1 MNYWMTTHWPPSA
14 GEDVGRFF
22 PEGVWLPDGREQAGA
37 DLEIGDMVLV
47 YESRTGRSEIMNIKG
62 KKMVV
67 HPAQGRQAIVAI
79 AEVTGDLEE
88 LQDSSP
94 SKYTTGESIWW
105 RWKADTSPV
114 STNGLVPRLT
124 VNRILGYKPG
134 NLLRGFGDRKSGL
147 KKLDEQTYYELV
159 KEFKKHPRRIDA
171 VRRAKKSGGWG
182 PHDEGGESE
191 EHKSLKLLVASDPA
205 AVLGEQGL
213 ETIRVEYPF
222 PCGDRA
228 DIVLIDSSGRMVGA
242 EVEVVVDYDQLAGV
256 LQAIKY
262 RHMLA
267 LMEEREYNE
276 TRAFLI
282 AKAIDPDILAL
293 CRRYDVECFIVD

>member
-1 MNYWMTTHWPPSA
+1 MNYRMTTHWPSSA

-47 YESRTGRSEIMNIKG
+47 YESRTGRSEIRNIKG

-79 AEVTGDLEE
+79 ADVTGDLEE

-94 SKYTTGESIWW
+94 SKYTSGESIWW

-114 STNGLVPRLT
+114 STDGLVPRLT

-147 KKLDEQTYYELV
+147 KKLDEQTYHELV

-171 VRRAKKSGGWG
+171 VRRPKKSGGWG

-191 EHKSLKLLVASDPA
+191 EHKSLKPDEA
-205 AVLGEQGL
+205 A
-213 ETIRVEYPF
+213 R
-222 PCGDRA
+222 
-228 DIVLIDSSGRMVGA
+228 IVL
-242 EVEVVVDYDQLAGV
+242 DQLDALAEAKRVPYLPDEPDDTAGLYV
-256 LQAIKY
+256 EAHLEATRLVRLLRAESYSERSRETLSNALKALSRFQASAGLG
-262 RHMLA
+262 RCVG
-267 LMEEREYNE
+267 
-276 TRAFLI
+276 
-282 AKAIDPDILAL
+282 P
-293 CRRYDVECFIVD
+293 